1 MFKQVKSALFWY
13 YLYKFRKRAIFI
25 FFLLLVALFSGF
37 IYGDV
42 VEYLKLT
49 QNIEY
54 LKYVLIL
61 KWFIIIFNS
70 LLSIYLILTLFK
82 NSEIQEKSSVKKD
95 KVETKNSFTQRET
108 ELLHKKKLINKAE
121 NIIKNRYKLFFLFK
135 TKNNSLNS
143 S

>member
-1 MFKQVKSALFWY
+1 MFKQMKSALFWY

-82 NSEIQEKSSVKKD
+82 NSENQEKSSVKKD
-95 KVETKNSFTQRET
+95 KVETKNSFTQREI

-121 NIIKNRYKLFFLFK
+121 NIIKNR
-135 TKNNSLNS
+135 
-143 S
+143 

>member
-1 MFKQVKSALFWY
+1 MFKQMKSALFWY

-54 LKYVLIL
+54 LKYVLAL
-61 KWFIIIFNS
+61 KWFIIIFNF

-82 NSEIQEKSSVKKD
+82 NSTNDEKSNIKKE
-95 KVETKNSFTQRET
+95 KFETKNSFTQRET

-121 NIIKNRYKLFFLFK
+121 NIIKNR
-135 TKNNSLNS
+135 
-143 S
+143 

>member
-1 MFKQVKSALFWY
+1 MFKQVKSAPFWY

-121 NIIKNRYKLFFLFK
+121 NIIKNR
-135 TKNNSLNS
+135 
-143 S
+143 

>member
-1 MFKQVKSALFWY
+1 MFKQMKSALFWY

-54 LKYVLIL
+54 LKYVLAL

-82 NSEIQEKSSVKKD
+82 NSEIQGKSSVKKD
-95 KVETKNSFTQRET
+95 KVETKNSFNQRET

-121 NIIKNRYKLFFLFK
+121 NIIKNR
-135 TKNNSLNS
+135 
-143 S
+143 

>member
-1 MFKQVKSALFWY
+1 MFKQMKSALFWY

-54 LKYVLIL
+54 LKYVLVL

-82 NSEIQEKSSVKKD
+82 NSEIQEKGSVKKD

-121 NIIKNRYKLFFLFK
+121 NIIKNR
-135 TKNNSLNS
+135 
-143 S
+143 

>member
-1 MFKQVKSALFWY
+1 MFKQMKSALFWY

-54 LKYVLIL
+54 LKYVLAL

-82 NSEIQEKSSVKKD
+82 NSENQEKSSVKKD
-95 KVETKNSFTQRET
+95 KVETKNTFTQRET

-121 NIIKNRYKLFFLFK
+121 NIIKNR
-135 TKNNSLNS
+135 
-143 S
+143 

>member
-1 MFKQVKSALFWY
+1 MFKQMKSALFWY

-54 LKYVLIL
+54 LKYVLAL

-108 ELLHKKKLINKAE
+108 ELLYKKKLINKAE
-121 NIIKNRYKLFFLFK
+121 NIIKNR
-135 TKNNSLNS
+135 
-143 S
+143 

>member
-1 MFKQVKSALFWY
+1 MFKQLKSALFWY

-54 LKYVLIL
+54 LKYVLAL

-70 LLSIYLILTLFK
+70 LLSIYLILTLF
-82 NSEIQEKSSVKKD
+82 
-95 KVETKNSFTQRET
+95 
-108 ELLHKKKLINKAE
+108 
-121 NIIKNRYKLFFLFK
+121 FFF
-135 TKNNSLNS
+135 
-143 S
+143 

>member
-1 MFKQVKSALFWY
+1 MFKQMKSALFWY

-54 LKYVLIL
+54 LKYVLVL

-82 NSEIQEKSSVKKD
+82 NSENQEKSSVKKD
-95 KVETKNSFTQRET
+95 KVETKNSFTQREI

-121 NIIKNRYKLFFLFK
+121 NIIKNR
-135 TKNNSLNS
+135 
-143 S
+143 

>member
-1 MFKQVKSALFWY
+1 MFKQMKSALFWY

-82 NSEIQEKSSVKKD
+82 NSENQEKSSVKKD

-121 NIIKNRYKLFFLFK
+121 NIIKN
-135 TKNNSLNS
+135 KN
-143 S
+143 

>member
-54 LKYVLIL
+54 LKYVLAL

-82 NSEIQEKSSVKKD
+82 NSTNDEKSNIKKE
-95 KVETKNSFTQRET
+95 KFETKNSFTQRET

-121 NIIKNRYKLFFLFK
+121 NIIKN
-135 TKNNSLNS
+135 KN
-143 S
+143 

>member
-1 MFKQVKSALFWY
+1 MKSALFWY

-25 FFLLLVALFSGF
+25 FFLILVALFSGF

-54 LKYVLIL
+54 LKYVLAL

-121 NIIKNRYKLFFLFK
+121 NIIKNR
-135 TKNNSLNS
+135 
-143 S
+143 

>member
-1 MFKQVKSALFWY
+1 MFKQMKSALFWY

-49 QNIEY
+49 QNIGY
-54 LKYVLIL
+54 LKYVLAL

-82 NSEIQEKSSVKKD
+82 NSEIQGKSSVKKD

-121 NIIKNRYKLFFLFK
+121 NIIKNR
-135 TKNNSLNS
+135 
-143 S
+143 

>member
-1 MFKQVKSALFWY
+1 MFKQMKSALFWY

-54 LKYVLIL
+54 LKYVLAL

-95 KVETKNSFTQRET
+95 KVETKNSFTKRET
-108 ELLHKKKLINKAE
+108 ELLHKKKLTNKAE
-121 NIIKNRYKLFFLFK
+121 NIIKNR
-135 TKNNSLNS
+135 
-143 S
+143 

>member
-1 MFKQVKSALFWY
+1 MFKQMKSALFWY

-37 IYGDV
+37 IYGDI

-54 LKYVLIL
+54 LKYVLAL

-121 NIIKNRYKLFFLFK
+121 NIIKNR
-135 TKNNSLNS
+135 
-143 S
+143 

>member
-1 MFKQVKSALFWY
+1 
-13 YLYKFRKRAIFI
+13 
-25 FFLLLVALFSGF
+25 VALFSGF

-54 LKYVLIL
+54 LKYVLAL

-82 NSEIQEKSSVKKD
+82 NSENQEKSSVKKD

-121 NIIKNRYKLFFLFK
+121 NIIKNR
-135 TKNNSLNS
+135 
-143 S
+143 

>member
-1 MFKQVKSALFWY
+1 M
-13 YLYKFRKRAIFI
+13 
-25 FFLLLVALFSGF
+25 ALFSGF

-54 LKYVLIL
+54 LKYVLAL

-121 NIIKNRYKLFFLFK
+121 NIIKNR
-135 TKNNSLNS
+135 
-143 S
+143 

>member
-1 MFKQVKSALFWY
+1 MFKQMKSALFWY

-54 LKYVLIL
+54 LKYVLAL

-108 ELLHKKKLINKAE
+108 EFLHKKKLINKAE
-121 NIIKNRYKLFFLFK
+121 NIIKNR
-135 TKNNSLNS
+135 
-143 S
+143 

>member
-1 MFKQVKSALFWY
+1 MFKQMKSALFWY

-54 LKYVLIL
+54 LKYVLVL

-82 NSEIQEKSSVKKD
+82 NSENQEKSSVKKD
-95 KVETKNSFTQRET
+95 KVETKNSFTQREI

-121 NIIKNRYKLFFLFK
+121 NIIKN
-135 TKNNSLNS
+135 KNWFINFVLK
-143 S
+143 

>member
-1 MFKQVKSALFWY
+1 MFKQMKSALFWY

-49 QNIEY
+49 QNIGY
-54 LKYVLIL
+54 LKYVLAL

-82 NSEIQEKSSVKKD
+82 NSENQEKSSVKKD

-121 NIIKNRYKLFFLFK
+121 NIIKNR
-135 TKNNSLNS
+135 
-143 S
+143 

>member
-1 MFKQVKSALFWY
+1 MFKQMKSALFWY

-54 LKYVLIL
+54 LKYVLVL

-82 NSEIQEKSSVKKD
+82 NSEIQEKSSIKKD

-121 NIIKNRYKLFFLFK
+121 NIIKNR
-135 TKNNSLNS
+135 
-143 S
+143 

>member
-1 MFKQVKSALFWY
+1 MFKQMKSALFWY

-49 QNIEY
+49 QNIGY
-54 LKYVLIL
+54 LKYVLAL

-82 NSEIQEKSSVKKD
+82 NSENQEKSSVKKD

-121 NIIKNRYKLFFLFK
+121 NIIKN
-135 TKNNSLNS
+135 KNWFINFVLK
-143 S
+143 

>member
-54 LKYVLIL
+54 LKYVLAL

-82 NSEIQEKSSVKKD
+82 NSTNDEKSNIKKE
-95 KVETKNSFTQRET
+95 KFETKNSFTQRET

-121 NIIKNRYKLFFLFK
+121 NIIKN
-135 TKNNSLNS
+135 KNWFINFVLK
-143 S
+143 

>member
-1 MFKQVKSALFWY
+1 MFKQMKSALFWY

-49 QNIEY
+49 QNIGY
-54 LKYVLIL
+54 LKYVLAL

-108 ELLHKKKLINKAE
+108 ELLHKKKLVNKAE
-121 NIIKNRYKLFFLFK
+121 NIIKNR
-135 TKNNSLNS
+135 
-143 S
+143 

>member
-1 MFKQVKSALFWY
+1 MFKQMKSALFWY

-54 LKYVLIL
+54 LKYVLVL
-61 KWFIIIFNS
+61 KWFIIISNS

-121 NIIKNRYKLFFLFK
+121 NIIKNR
-135 TKNNSLNS
+135 
-143 S
+143 

>member
-121 NIIKNRYKLFFLFK
+121 NIIKN
-135 TKNNSLNS
+135 KNWFINFVLK
-143 S
+143 

>member
-1 MFKQVKSALFWY
+1 MFKQMKSALFWY

-54 LKYVLIL
+54 LKYVLVL
-61 KWFIIIFNS
+61 KGFIIIFNS

-82 NSEIQEKSSVKKD
+82 NSENQEKSSVKKD

-121 NIIKNRYKLFFLFK
+121 NIIKNR
-135 TKNNSLNS
+135 
-143 S
+143 

>member
-1 MFKQVKSALFWY
+1 MFKQMKSALFWY

-49 QNIEY
+49 QNIGY
-54 LKYVLIL
+54 LKYVLAL

-82 NSEIQEKSSVKKD
+82 NSTNDEKSNIKKE
-95 KVETKNSFTQRET
+95 KFETKNSFTQRET

-121 NIIKNRYKLFFLFK
+121 NIIKNR
-135 TKNNSLNS
+135 
-143 S
+143 

>member
-121 NIIKNRYKLFFLFK
+121 NIIKN
-135 TKNNSLNS
+135 KN
-143 S
+143 

>member
-1 MFKQVKSALFWY
+1 MFKQMKSALFWY

-82 NSEIQEKSSVKKD
+82 NSTNDEKSNIKKE
-95 KVETKNSFTQRET
+95 KFETKNSFTQRET

-121 NIIKNRYKLFFLFK
+121 NIIKN
-135 TKNNSLNS
+135 KN
-143 S
+143 

>member
-1 MFKQVKSALFWY
+1 MFKQMKSALFWY

-49 QNIEY
+49 QNIGY
-54 LKYVLIL
+54 LKYVLVL

-121 NIIKNRYKLFFLFK
+121 NIIKN
-135 TKNNSLNS
+135 KN
-143 S
+143 

>member
-1 MFKQVKSALFWY
+1 MFKQMKSALFWY

-54 LKYVLIL
+54 LKYVLVL

-82 NSEIQEKSSVKKD
+82 NSEIQEKSSLKKD

-108 ELLHKKKLINKAE
+108 EFLHKKKLINKAE
-121 NIIKNRYKLFFLFK
+121 NIIKNR
-135 TKNNSLNS
+135 
-143 S
+143 

>member
-1 MFKQVKSALFWY
+1 MFKQMKSALFWY

-37 IYGDV
+37 IYGDF

-54 LKYVLIL
+54 LKYVLVL

-121 NIIKNRYKLFFLFK
+121 NIIKNR
-135 TKNNSLNS
+135 
-143 S
+143 

>member
-1 MFKQVKSALFWY
+1 MFKQMKSALFWY

-54 LKYVLIL
+54 LKYVLVL

-121 NIIKNRYKLFFLFK
+121 NIIKNR
-135 TKNNSLNS
+135 
-143 S
+143 